1 MLCSRPQESGLE
13 YTFIRIG
20 EIVDGKEGGSVM
32 VGNVTDEL
40 PVEQVVRDD
49 IIRLSA
55 EAFVMENTTKTV
67 SYICL
72 SDGTACAVAKL
83 DENETRTR
91 RGKVFLKWLF
101 SSLFLCDA
109 SKPYVGGRWCLVESL
124 RLPLDSIKKTM
135 IAWRYSMLRRCTR
148 PESLGLLSYFHQIV
162 YS

>member
-20 EIVDGKEGGSVM
+20 EIVEGKEGGSVM

-67 SYICL
+67 SCL
-72 SDGTACAVAKL
+72 ALFHATACAVAQL
-83 DENETRTR
+83 DKNETRKW
-91 RGKVFLKWLF
+91 RGKVFLKWLYSSLLLCGVF
-101 SSLFLCDA
+101 SS
-109 SKPYVGGRWCLVESL
+109 YVGGRWCRVVSL
-124 RLPLDSIKKTM
+124 RLSVDSQN
-135 IAWRYSMLRRCTR
+135 AL
-148 PESLGLLSYFHQIV
+148 
-162 YS
+162 